1 MANRLVIGSF
11 FATAARP
18 PRIFRR
24 LRRVRVLVT
33 GISGFVGDALAPR
46 LLAAGHEVIGFARD
60 PARVRVD
67 VPVVLGD
74 ALTGDG
80 LRQAMAGVEVAY
92 HLMHSMEGAAD
103 RGFPERERR
112 AASGFAQAARRA
124 GVRKAVYLG
133 GLAPRGDRRSAH
145 LASRLEVERVLLE
158 ALPRSTALRASIV
171 IGARSRS
178 FRFLVRLI
186 ERLPAVPL
194 PAWSARRTAPIDR
207 RDVVELLARAAE
219 DPAADGHS
227 LDAVGPEIV
236 SYGALIDRIADLML
250 VVRPALRLPLDAT
263 PIVGRVAAAIAG
275 EDPGL
280 VMPLMDSLE
289 SDLLPRQ
296 PRAERPLGVRLHSLD
311 AAIERALRDWE
322 SAEPLAAR

>member
-1 MANRLVIGSF
+1 M
-11 FATAARP
+11 
-18 PRIFRR
+18 RI
-24 LRRVRVLVT
+24 LVT

-60 PARVRVD
+60 PGRVRAD
-67 VPVVLGD
+67 VPVVRGD
-74 ALTGDG
+74 ALAGDE
-80 LRQAMAGVEVAY
+80 LREAMADVEVAY
-92 HLMHSMEGAAD
+92 HLMHSMEGASD
-103 RGFPERERR
+103 GGFPERERR
-112 AASGFAQAARRA
+112 AAFRFAQAARRA

-133 GLAPRGDRRSAH
+133 GLAPRGATPSAH

-186 ERLPAVPL
+186 ERLPALPL
-194 PAWSARRTAPIDR
+194 PAWSARRTAPVDR

-219 DPAADGHS
+219 DPGADGLS
-227 LDAVGPEIV
+227 LDAVGPEVV
-236 SYGALIDRIADLML
+236 SYAALIDRIRDLML
-250 VVRPALRLPLDAT
+250 VTRPALRLPLDAT
-263 PIVGRVAAAIAG
+263 PIVGRVAAAIAS

-280 VMPLMDSLE
+280 VMPLMASLE
-289 SDLLPRQ
+289 SDLLPRR
-296 PRAERPLGVRLHSLD
+296 PHVEGPLGVRLHSLD

-322 SAEPLAAR
+322 TAEPLAAR